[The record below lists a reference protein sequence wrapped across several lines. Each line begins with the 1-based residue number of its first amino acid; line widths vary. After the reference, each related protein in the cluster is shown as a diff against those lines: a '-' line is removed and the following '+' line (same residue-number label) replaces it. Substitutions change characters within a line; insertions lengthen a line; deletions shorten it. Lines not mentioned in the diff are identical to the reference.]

1 MLSRPGAPSRDPV
14 VDADAAVRLTRDL
27 VRLRTVSDAGAD
39 QVETPAVGLLERLF
53 AEFGWQYEVT
63 EVVPGRQNLVAVVEG
78 GGGAG
83 PTLMFEGHT
92 DVVTEGRGE
101 DWSVDP
107 YGGEIRDGR
116 LWGRGS
122 ADMKSGLAAM
132 IHGVR
137 GLQLAG
143 PFPGRI
149 VLGALCDEEGMMLGA
164 KAFAASAAASGIDGV
179 IVCEPEGY
187 EVCTSA
193 RGAIRL
199 RLDLTGVMAHGAMP
213 QEARSPLVAG
223 ARIVQALAG
232 VEEWAVERFGTH
244 RHAGSVTVTP
254 TVLRAG
260 DPGQLN
266 VIPAHGMIGVDVRTV
281 PGTDHG
287 ELLARISESA
297 RDAAATAGVTVEPAV
312 VDDRPAVEIGE
323 DHPVVAALVA
333 GHRGEHGAAPAF
345 GAVPG
350 TTDGTILTRDAGLP
364 TVVYGPGGKWIAH
377 QKDEYVEVAE
387 IGQYAR
393 VYAAAARHFLTAG
406 AAGDGIAGAGA
417 RAGETGDASADAGE
431 TADASAD
438 AGEAA
443 R

>member
-1 MLSRPGAPSRDPV
+1 MRSSPGADSAAGRPEPL
-14 VDADAAVRLTRDL
+14 VDEEAAVRLTRDL
-27 VRLRTVSDAGAD
+27 VRLRTVSEPGAD
-39 QVETPAVGLLERLF
+39 DVEGPAVAHLARLF
-53 AEFGWQYEVT
+53 AEFGWAHEVT
-63 EVVPGRQNLVAVVEG
+63 EVAPGRRNLVAVVEG
-78 GGGAG
+78 GGGDG

-92 DVVTEGRGE
+92 DVVTEGRAE

-132 IHGVR
+132 VHGVR

-149 VLGALCDEEGMMLGA
+149 VLGVLCDEEGMMLGA
-164 KAFAASAAASGIDGV
+164 KAFAASPRASGVDGV

-193 RGAIRL
+193 RGGIRL
-199 RLDLTGVMAHGAMP
+199 RLELTGVMAHGAMP

-223 ARIVQALAG
+223 ARIVEALAG
-232 VEEWAVERFGTH
+232 VEEWAVRRFGTH
-244 RHAGSVTVTP
+244 PHAGSVTVTP
-254 TVLRAG
+254 TVLHAG
-260 DPGQLN
+260 DPAQLN
-266 VIPAHGMIGVDVRTV
+266 VIPAHGLVGVDVRTV
-281 PGTDHG
+281 PGTGHE
-287 ELLARISESA
+287 ELISEVRRA
-297 RDAAATAGVTVEPAV
+297 AEDAAGTAGVSVELTV
-312 VDDRPAVEIGE
+312 VDDRPAIEIAEG
-323 DHPVVAALVA
+323 HPVVSALVA
-333 GHRGEHGAAPAF
+333 AHRDVHGSAPAL

-387 IGQYAR
+387 IGEYAR
-393 VYAAAARHFLTAG
+393 VYAAAAWRFLTAG
-406 AAGDGIAGAGA
+406 A
-417 RAGETGDASADAGE
+417 TG
-431 TADASAD
+431 
-438 AGEAA
+438 
-443 R
+443 

>member
-1 MLSRPGAPSRDPV
+1 M
-14 VDADAAVRLTRDL
+14 VDAEAAVRLTRDL
-27 VRLRTVSDAGAD
+27 VRLRTVSDAGAQD
-39 QVETPAVGLLERLF
+39 VEGPAVRLLAGLF
-53 AEFGWQYEVT
+53 TEFGWEHEVI
-63 EVVPGRQNLVAVVEG
+63 EVAPGRTNLVAVVEG
-78 GGGAG
+78 GGGDG

-92 DVVTEGRGE
+92 DVVTEGRTE

-149 VLGALCDEEGMMLGA
+149 VLGVLCDEEEMMLGA
-164 KAFAASAAASGIDGV
+164 KAFAASPAAAEVDGV

-193 RGAIRL
+193 RGGIRI

-223 ARIVQALAG
+223 ARIIEALAG
-232 VEEWAVERFGTH
+232 VEAWAVRRFGKH

-254 TVLRAG
+254 TVLHAG

-266 VIPAHGMIGVDVRTV
+266 VIPAHGMVGVDVRTV
-281 PGTDHG
+281 PGTDHD
-287 ELLARISESA
+287 ELITRV
-297 RDAAATAGVTVEPAV
+297 RQAAADVAGTVGVTVELTV
-312 VDDRPAVEIGE
+312 VDDRPAVEIDE
-323 DHPVVAALVA
+323 DHPVVTALMA
-333 GHRGEHGAAPAF
+333 GHRDEHGSEPAI

-387 IGQYAR
+387 IGEYAR

-406 AAGDGIAGAGA
+406 TKGGP
-417 RAGETGDASADAGE
+417 R
-431 TADASAD
+431 
-438 AGEAA
+438 
-443 R
+443 

>member
-1 MLSRPGAPSRDPV
+1 MHSGPGAGPDTPPAAPPSPV
-14 VDADAAVRLTRDL
+14 VDAEAAVRLTRDL
-27 VRLRTVSDAGAD
+27 VRLRTVSDAGAQD
-39 QVETPAVGLLERLF
+39 VEGPAVRLLAGLF
-53 AEFGWQYEVT
+53 TEFGWEHEVI
-63 EVVPGRQNLVAVVEG
+63 EVAPGRTNLVAVVEG
-78 GGGAG
+78 GGGDG

-92 DVVTEGRGE
+92 DVVTEGRTE

-149 VLGALCDEEGMMLGA
+149 VLGVLCDEEEMMLGA
-164 KAFAASAAASGIDGV
+164 KAFAASPAAAEVDGV

-193 RGAIRL
+193 RGGIRI

-223 ARIVQALAG
+223 ARIIEALAG
-232 VEEWAVERFGTH
+232 VEAWAVRRFGKH

-254 TVLRAG
+254 TVLHAG

-266 VIPAHGMIGVDVRTV
+266 VIPAHGMVGVDVRTV
-281 PGTDHG
+281 PGTDHD
-287 ELLARISESA
+287 ELITRV
-297 RDAAATAGVTVEPAV
+297 RQAAADVAGTVGVTVELTV
-312 VDDRPAVEIGE
+312 VDDRPAVEIDE
-323 DHPVVAALVA
+323 DHPVVTALMA
-333 GHRGEHGAAPAF
+333 GHRDEHGSEPAI

-387 IGQYAR
+387 IGEYAR

-406 AAGDGIAGAGA
+406 TKGGP
-417 RAGETGDASADAGE
+417 R
-431 TADASAD
+431 
-438 AGEAA
+438 
-443 R
+443 

>member
-1 MLSRPGAPSRDPV
+1 MRSSPGAPPRDPV
-14 VDADAAVRLTRDL
+14 VDAEAAVRLTRDL
-27 VRLRTVSDAGAD
+27 VRLRTVSDAGD
-39 QVETPAVGLLERLF
+39 GGVEEPAVGLLAELF
-53 AEFGWQYEVT
+53 TEFGWEYEVT
-63 EVVPGRQNLVAVVEG
+63 EVAPGRPNLVAVVEG
-78 GGGAG
+78 GGGDG

-92 DVVTEGRGE
+92 DVVTEGRVE

-149 VLGALCDEEGMMLGA
+149 VLGVLCDEEGMMLGA
-164 KAFAASAAASGIDGV
+164 KAFAASSLAAGVDGV
-179 IVCEPEGY
+179 VVCEPEGY

-193 RGAIRL
+193 RGGIRL

-223 ARIVQALAG
+223 ARIVEALAE
-232 VEEWAVERFGTH
+232 VEGWAVRRFGTH
-244 RHAGSVTVTP
+244 PHAGAVTVTP
-254 TVLRAG
+254 TVLHAG
-260 DPGQLN
+260 DPEQLN
-266 VIPAHGMIGVDVRTV
+266 VIPAHGMVGVDVRTV
-281 PGTDHG
+281 PGTDHA
-287 ELLARISESA
+287 ELIARVRKA
-297 RDAAATAGVTVEPAV
+297 AADAAGTAGVTVATTV
-312 VDDRPAVEIGE
+312 VDDRPAIEIGE

-333 GHRGEHGAAPAF
+333 GHRAEHGSAPAF

-387 IGQYAR
+387 IGEYAR
-393 VYAAAARHFLTAG
+393 VYAAAALHFLTAAPRESEG
-406 AAGDGIAGAGA
+406 AA
-417 RAGETGDASADAGE
+417 R
-431 TADASAD
+431 
-438 AGEAA
+438 
-443 R
+443 